1 MKNLILLFICGF
13 LFGTSFLMNDKYTPV
28 PKYTFQQSISSKS
41 LSKSQ
46 KYALLMSAILPGTG
60 EYYLGHKKRAKT
72 FWTIEALSLGT
83 WYYYSSEGKKLQDQY
98 REYAT
103 EHWSM
108 ARWIKDYYKWK
119 DTTIDSIFVKANGN
133 YPEIWED
140 SHHFNFQWGNN
151 ENVVSSSTAEF
162 ETIFLDIC
170 GNDLYNCEN
179 YDVDVIEDLMN
190 DENYKVFK
198 DHNFYENIGKYD
210 HFFAGWDDNDSLYV
224 VVKNNGGELIAMSP
238 HKKYYREIWTTSNE
252 DYYLLAKYAI
262 SALMVNHV
270 ASMIDV
276 LFLSKLSKF
285 THHKIES
292 EPYFLTVND
301 VQLGGIKLKF
311 YWD

>member
-1 MKNLILLFICGF
+1 
-13 LFGTSFLMNDKYTPV
+13 MNDKYTPI
-28 PKYTFQQSISSKS
+28 PKYSFQQSTSSKS
-41 LSKSQ
+41 LSKNQ
-46 KYALLMSAILPGTG
+46 KHALLMSAILPGTG
-60 EYYLGHKKRAKT
+60 EYYLGHEERAMA

-98 REYAT
+98 REYAN

-119 DTTIDSIFVKANGN
+119 GTPIDSIFVKPPNGS
-133 YPEIWED
+133 YPEIWKD
-140 SHHFNFQWGNN
+140 SHHINFQWGNN

-162 ETIFLDIC
+162 ETIFLDMSRQLC
-170 GNDLYNCEN
+170 GINSENFEELKNCDN
-179 YDVDVIEDLMN
+179 FVVDVIEDLMN

-224 VVKNNGGELIAMSP
+224 VVKNNGGERIAMSP

-276 LFLSKLSKF
+276 LILSKLNQF

-292 EPYFLTVND
+292 EPYFSTVND
-301 VQLGGIKLKF
+301 VQSAGLKLKF
-311 YWD
+311 NWD